1 MRPDTVTTNNTAASM
16 KELKKQGGFTLIEVL
31 IALTIFAVGLL
42 AIAAMQTSAIQ
53 MNSTAGKM
61 TDITAMGMDQLEYLT
76 GLPFTDPW
84 LDPAGNPPSGTD
96 TAGKTHSFT
105 NNDGFTISWDTSN
118 NPTVGGAVVNNA
130 KLIKLT
136 VTGKGKRLTLTCIKA
151 QSL

>member
-1 MRPDTVTTNNTAASM
+1 MRPDTATTDNTATSM
-16 KELKKQGGFTLIEVL
+16 ARLKKQGGFTLIEVL

-61 TDITAMGMDQLEYLT
+61 TDIATMGMDQLEYLM

-84 LDPAGNPPSGTD
+84 LDPAGNPPGGTD
-96 TAGKTHSFT
+96 SAGNPHTFT
-105 NNDGFTISWDTSN
+105 NNGFTVSWNTLN
-118 NPTVGGAVVNNA
+118 NPPVSGTAVTNT
-130 KLIKLT
+130 KRITLT

-151 QSL
+151 RSL